1 MKKIFALGLIAALSL
16 ALFAGCN
23 GGNNEDP
30 NKNKNNTEPTIAG
43 VQDTA
48 TVMAGTEF
56 NALEGVTATDKE
68 DGDLTSKITV
78 ESEPALTFTNGKA
91 TPAATGEYEI
101 IYSVKDSG
109 GLEGNAYCTLT
120 VTPAAAEETTLKEY
134 KDFNVADRTLDP
146 EQLATEDGVDEA
158 ALDYWRPHLDTAEG
172 IVKQSKGALVF
183 DITNRNN
190 AGDGSIR
197 LSRTMND
204 LTEGKFTFM
213 VWAKSSVTTYVN
225 MLAIDK
231 TKSEWTPVSEGAYNK
246 ELGTELTVLKHEF
259 TIDDSNMTSS
269 VEFRLHM
276 GKDGGLAEDKTMP
289 DVYTIS
295 IYKVALYQT
304 TGQNKTT
311 ELYTSDFTS
320 SVSNV
325 TIVNAGDD
333 AVATVEHDATENAA
347 KVNVTAYNNTTS
359 GGGIWSIAPG
369 IALTGATVEA
379 EAKYGYEL
387 VLKAQTAIPAI
398 QVLIENE
405 GGRDSN
411 NREFKETAVGT
422 TDTTISGE
430 FVSKFSAA
438 KPTIF
443 LNMGKTNDGPD
454 VTSNVLWIKSV
465 RFFKIEAAAGSEAEK
480 TVNKCNSYFAQ
491 KKGTDDV
498 NYPFDFFNGS
508 DEGSNTVTPG
518 LSTFYT
524 EGGNL
529 VYHVLQGS
537 STDWHN
543 KLVVGYGEN
552 GLALPGN
559 SYYTIR
565 IKIKADKAL
574 TCPVIALHEI
584 DTDWDLGMI
593 KKAENVAIG
602 TDWTTI
608 EIKVEEAFIG
618 EKNAELLFQFGS
630 QAFEALGEVKI
641 EIAEITILQSELVG

>member
-23 GGNNEDP
+23 GGNNDDP
-30 NKNKNNTEPTIAG
+30 NKNKNNTEPTITG

-78 ESEPALTFTNGKA
+78 ESEPALTFTSGKA
-91 TPAATGEYEI
+91 TPAATGTYEI

-120 VTPAAAEETTLKEY
+120 VTPAAGEETTLKEY
-134 KDFNVADRTLDP
+134 KDFNVADKTLTSDR
-146 EQLATEDGVDEA
+146 DDEGT
-158 ALDYWRPHLDTAEG
+158 DYWKPHIDTAEATA
-172 IVKQSKGALVF
+172 KLSKGAIVF
-183 DITNRNN
+183 DVTNRNN
-190 AGDGSIR
+190 AGDGAIT
-197 LSRTMND
+197 LTRTMND
-204 LTEGKFTFM
+204 LTKGKYTFM
-213 VWAKSSVTTYVN
+213 IWAKSSVKTYVN
-225 MLAIDK
+225 MIALDK
-231 TKSEWTPVSEGAYNK
+231 EQEGWHPVSDGAYNK
-246 ELGTELTVLKHEF
+246 PLGTELTVLQHEY
-259 TIDDSNMTSS
+259 TIDDSNNTSS

-295 IYKVALYQT
+295 IYKVAIYQT

-311 ELYTSDFTS
+311 ELYTSDFTNPA
-320 SVSNV
+320 SNV
-325 TIVNAGDD
+325 TIDNQGDG
-333 AVATVEHDATENAA
+333 ANVSVAHDAAEKAVKIA
-347 KVNVTAYNNTTS
+347 VTKYNTD
-359 GGGIWSIAPG
+359 GGIWSIAPA

-387 VLKAQTAIPAI
+387 VLKAQTAIPKL

-405 GGRDSN
+405 GGRDSG

-443 LNMGKTNDGPD
+443 LQMGKDGGQPA
-454 VTSNVLWIKSV
+454 VESNELWIKSV
-465 RFFKIEAAAGSEAEK
+465 RFYKIEAAAGSEAEK

-552 GLALPGN
+552 GLVLPGN
-559 SYYTIR
+559 SYYTVR